1 MQYHCNAFLLTLR
14 SNMKVFS
21 SIMALYMMV
30 LFIIPCADMYE
41 KDLHLNHD
49 HSTEI
54 SHQDTHDHTET
65 QDFCTPF
72 CLCGCCGIVSGVVLQ
87 WNVFDIGKA
96 KTFDLSTKPKIYY
109 KSVFIPR
116 YFGEIWQPPKI
127 NA

>member
-1 MQYHCNAFLLTLR
+1 
-14 SNMKVFS
+14 MKVFS

-41 KDLHLNHD
+41 KEVFHQHE

-54 SHQDTHDHTET
+54 AHEDSHDHPET
-65 QDFCTPF
+65 TDMCSPF
-72 CLCGCCGIVSGVVLQ
+72 CFCGCCGIVSGVVLQ
-87 WNVFDIGKA
+87 WSTFNIGKIIS
-96 KTFDLSTKPKIYY
+96 FDLPKPKVYY
-109 KSVFIPR
+109 KYVFIPR